1 MSTFEWLENT
11 RLALWVAESM
21 WGYPIMICLH
31 AIGLGV
37 VVGTLV
43 MVDLRVLGAFRG
55 IPYSSLRGLMKLAW
69 AGFVVNLISGLS
81 LFTAQ
86 ATVFIEN
93 IPFLIKLPAIFLA
106 ICVAGIMQHRL
117 QLNASAWDSNIAVD
131 TNIKLLAVISVL
143 LWLTAMVAGRLTA
156 YL

>member
-55 IPYSSLRGLMKLAW
+55 IPFSSLRGLMKLAW
-69 AGFVVNLISGLS
+69 AGFVINLFSGLS
-81 LFTAQ
+81 LFATG

-106 ICVAGIMQHRL
+106 ISVAGIMQHRL
-117 QLNASAWDSNIAVD
+117 QKNASAWDSSVPVD
-131 TNIKLLAVISVL
+131 TTIKLLAIVSVL
-143 LWLTAMVAGRLTA
+143 LWLTAIIAGRLTA